1 MNDKRVILSILW
13 IFLSV
18 NYIFCDVLSIM
29 DPGFFKLLMSGGG
42 ESVNQINQ
50 GLLLGFAILVEIPFA
65 MIILSRLLHYRA
77 NRWANII
84 AGSFMAVIQLLSIVD
99 DKVTLH
105 YIFYSVIEIGCN
117 SFIVWYAWKWSKPD
131 ESLKIKSN

>member
-1 MNDKRVILSILW
+1 MNDRRVILSVLW

-29 DPGFFKLLMSGGG
+29 DPGFFKVLMSGGG

-65 MIILSRLLHYRA
+65 MIVLSRLLNYRA

-84 AGSFMAVIQLLSIVD
+84 AGSFMAVIQLLSIID

-131 ESLKIKSN
+131 ESLKI

>member
-1 MNDKRVILSILW
+1 MNDRGVILSMLW

-29 DPGFFKLLMSGGG
+29 DPGFFKLLMGGGG

-65 MIILSRLLHYRA
+65 MIVLSRLLNYRA

-84 AGSFMAVIQLLSIVD
+84 AGSLMAVIQLLSIVD

-131 ESLKIKSN
+131 ESLKTKFN

>member
-1 MNDKRVILSILW
+1 MNDRRVILSILW

-65 MIILSRLLHYRA
+65 MIVLSRLLNYRA

-84 AGSFMAVIQLLSIVD
+84 AGSFMAVIQLLSIID

-131 ESLKIKSN
+131 EGLKIKSN